1 MVTNIG
7 ASDTPL
13 LRYNSPNDRAYLVY
27 REDLSKTNQGGL
39 ANRRKQPKEVYH
51 YANEDDSTRCFIRL
65 FKLYNSKCPV
75 GRPPGALYL
84 TPLSRPRGGV
94 WYSKTPLGHNL
105 LGKVVTDMMKEAGYD
120 GHYTNHSLR
129 ASLAT
134 RLYDAEVDEQLIMSR
149 TGHSSTEG
157 VRAYK
162 RASTK
167 LKQVT
172 SDVLNNPQRKPLKEL
187 TVTQP
192 EPEPPKPILI
202 ESPKAKRQCK
212 ENQIIPSFQIS
223 GGTNITINIK
233 S

>member
-1 MVTNIG
+1 M
-7 ASDTPL
+7 S
-13 LRYNSPNDRAYLVY
+13 S
-27 REDLSKTNQGGL
+27 
-39 ANRRKQPKEVYH
+39 
-51 YANEDDSTRCFIRL
+51 
-65 FKLYNSKCPV
+65 
-75 GRPPGALYL
+75 RPTLYL

-149 TGHSSTEG
+149 TSHSSTEG

-187 TVTQP
+187 TVAQP
-192 EPEPPKPILI
+192 EPESPKPILI
-202 ESPKAKRQCK
+202 ESPKAKRQESNYSLFSDQWWDK
-212 ENQIIPSFQIS
+212 HY
-223 GGTNITINIK
+223 
-233 S
+233 

>member
-1 MVTNIG
+1 M
-7 ASDTPL
+7 
-13 LRYNSPNDRAYLVY
+13 YL
-27 REDLSKTNQGGL
+27 EDISKTNQGGL

-51 YANEDDSTRCFIRL
+51 YSNEDDSTRCFIQL
-65 FKLYNSKCPV
+65 FKLYNSKCPED
-75 GRPPGALYL
+75 RPPGALYL

-94 WYSKTPLGHNL
+94 WYSKTPFGHNI
-105 LGKVVTDMMKEAGYD
+105 LGKVVTDMMKEAGYE
-120 GHYTNHSLR
+120 GHYSNHSLR

-172 SDVLNNPQRKPLKEL
+172 SDVLNNPQRKPLKEH
-187 TVTQP
+187 TVAQP
-192 EPEPPKPILI
+192 EL
-202 ESPKAKRQCK
+202 ESRKSIYLNHQKQSDSARR
-212 ENQIIPSFQIS
+212 
-223 GGTNITINIK
+223 IK
-233 S
+233 